1 MNIQWKISQLD
12 RNTADGFVTTAHWIC
27 SGLDGSGSDDFS
39 GSVYASCSFD
49 GELSIPYESLTEA
62 TVLSWVWASGVDK
75 EATEAAVLAQIEAQ
89 KNPVQVS
96 GLPWSN

>member
-1 MNIQWKISQLD
+1 MATWKISQLD

-27 SGLDGSGSDDFS
+27 SGVDGDFS

-62 TVLSWVWASGVDK
+62 TVLSWVWAKVDK
-75 EATEAAVLAQIEAQ
+75 EATEAAVAAQIEAQ
-89 KNPVQVS
+89 KNPVTAS
-96 GLPWSN
+96 GTPWGK